1 MLNWSGPRGSAQRSC
16 DTEGQKPGRYPQRYL
31 SFFMKKWGMK
41 MNGTWLK
48 VVLAAGFEVGW
59 VIGLKHAD
67 SALEWTATVIA
78 MVVSFY
84 YLVTAGRT
92 LPVGTVYAV
101 FVGLGTAG
109 TVLSEILFF
118 GVPFQLSKVLWI
130 GLLLVG
136 IIGLKVVTA
145 DTAQEGRVQ

>member
-1 MLNWSGPRGSAQRSC
+1 
-16 DTEGQKPGRYPQRYL
+16 
-31 SFFMKKWGMK
+31 

>member
-1 MLNWSGPRGSAQRSC
+1 M
-16 DTEGQKPGRYPQRYL
+16 T
-31 SFFMKKWGMK
+31 
-41 MNGTWLK
+41 GTWLK
-48 VVLAAGFEVGW
+48 IVLAAGFEVGW

-67 SALEWTATVIA
+67 SILEWTATVIA

-92 LPVGTVYAV
+92 LPVATVYAV

-118 GVPFQLSKVLWI
+118 GVPFQLSKILWI
-130 GLLLVG
+130 VLLLVG
-136 IIGLKVVTA
+136 IIGLKTVTA
-145 DTAQEGRVQ
+145 DTAEEGRKQ